1 MPVAYA
7 QSLNPRMKVVPCDS
21 RAYRPRCD
29 GTFLIGQGPQITWY
43 FQQPVQYWKSV
54 EGRGMVVG
62 VSNECVQRGSATLDD
77 QAQWLWWLLLVGGIV
92 RDTSYVACAL
102 CVVCLLID

>member
-1 MPVAYA
+1 
-7 QSLNPRMKVVPCDS
+7 
-21 RAYRPRCD
+21 
-29 GTFLIGQGPQITWY
+29 
-43 FQQPVQYWKSV
+43 
-54 EGRGMVVG
+54 MVVG